1 MTDDDGVSDVV
12 IGDDVV
18 IVVDGIL
25 TNAESGVVR
34 LQRVRKDAWSA
45 FCEKRRAKELGG
57 RAGGL
62 DSDCIDLV
70 LIFFEKRR
78 AKEFVIR

>member
-57 RAGGL
+57 RAG
-62 DSDCIDLV
+62 
-70 LIFFEKRR
+70 
-78 AKEFVIR
+78 